1 MAFVNA
7 SLLFGGMLMAVPIIL
22 HLVMRQKPRP
32 LLFPAIRFIQQ
43 RRESNRRT
51 LRLRHWLLLL
61 LRALLIML
69 LAAAI
74 ARPSVDSDHW
84 GNWLVIALVSFL
96 FLLVLAATVSSWLN
110 RRGRIL
116 VALLLLVTL
125 LLAAGDLVL
134 MARVIDRDG
143 EAMLGDQEAPVAAV
157 LVIDSSQRMGYQ
169 HENLSRLEKVQQT
182 ANWLIQQL
190 PSDSEIAVLGSSGR
204 QQVFA
209 IDFAAARKTV
219 DRIQLNSVTR
229 PLADVVRDGIDLL
242 ETSRLPRKE
251 IYIFTDLTQGAW
263 QDSSQLKTVL
273 EQEQHADVLVYLV
286 DEGVTDPFNFAVGP
300 VTLSQQTLTTNGT
313 FQLRTEL
320 QHIGGGGERE
330 IELYLEEPDLQL
342 PIFQDGQ
349 QRIPRATRRARQ
361 HMAVGENGTKQV
373 KFQLQGLPLGI
384 HQGWI
389 RLVGDDGLAI
399 DDTRYFTIRVRAPWQ
414 VLVVAP
420 ERVPARFFTEAIS
433 PFSLRQTGQAQ
444 FNCTVVRQGEAGSEV
459 LADQQLEDFT
469 AICLIDPQPLAEA
482 DWQRLL
488 QFASQ
493 GGGIGF
499 MLGHNADVAGFG
511 NPLAEQLIGGRL
523 LREWRPAGSTFLDPV
538 DETHPVMAEFREVST
553 SVPWQ
558 EFPVYRYWQ
567 MELAGAREILRYA
580 NSEHAA
586 VVAHRVGQGR
596 TITFTTPVSEPFQ
609 VTGRQPW
616 NDLVSGENAWPYF
629 ILANQVARQL
639 VRSGESR
646 LNYLAGETVQLVNDA
661 KRDAERYQLFA
672 PQGEPQPVN
681 AVEGRLT
688 VKFTEEVGA
697 YRLKGEREGP
707 VIRGFSVNGH
717 AHQSQLARVT
727 VEHLDKLLGTDRYQ
741 LARGRD
747 EIQFGVRQKRLG
759 QEFFPLLIL
768 LVAIVLALEHVL
780 ANRFYG
786 RAADSGSPGT
796 MAARTVEAT

>member
-61 LRALLIML
+61 LRALLIVL

-74 ARPSVDSDHW
+74 ARPSVDSNHW
-84 GNWLVIALVSFL
+84 GNWVVIALVSLL
-96 FLLVLAATVSSWLN
+96 FLLALAATVSSWLN
-110 RRGRIL
+110 ARGRIL
-116 VALLLLVTL
+116 VGLLLLFTL
-125 LLAAGDLVL
+125 LLATGDLVL
-134 MARVIDRDG
+134 MARVFDRDG

-157 LVIDSSQRMGYQ
+157 LVIDSSQRMGYK

-182 ANWLIQQL
+182 ASWLVQQL
-190 PSDSEIAVLGSSGR
+190 PSDSEVAVLGSSGR

-209 IDFAAARKTV
+209 IDFAAARETV
-219 DRIQLNSVTR
+219 DRMQLTSVAR

-263 QDSSQLKTVL
+263 QDSSRLKAVL
-273 EQEQHADVLVYLV
+273 ENHADVLVYLV
-286 DEGVTDPFNFAVGP
+286 DEGVIEPVNYAVGQ

-320 QHIGGGGERE
+320 QHIGPGGERGV
-330 IELYLEEPDLQL
+330 ELYLEEPDLQL
-342 PIFQDGQ
+342 PIFQDGR
-349 QRIPRATRRARQ
+349 QRVPASTRRARQ
-361 HMAVGENGTKQV
+361 HVVVAENGREQV
-373 KFQLQGLPLGI
+373 QFQLQGLPLGI
-384 HQGWI
+384 HQGSI
-389 RLVGDDGLAI
+389 RLVGDDGLEI
-399 DDTRYFTIRVRAPWQ
+399 DDTRYFTIHVRKPWQ

-420 ERVPARFFTEAIS
+420 EEVPAKFFTEAIS

-444 FNCTVVRQGEAGSEV
+444 FICTVVRQGETGSQV
-459 LADQQLEDFT
+459 LADQQLEEF
-469 AICLIDPQPLAEA
+469 AAVCLVDPRPLAEE
-482 DWQRLL
+482 DWKRLL
-488 QFASQ
+488 QFAGQ
-493 GGGIGF
+493 GGGIGI
-499 MLGHNADVAGFG
+499 MLGHNADVAGFED
-511 NPLAEQLIGGRL
+511 PLAQQLLGGRL
-523 LREWRPAGSTFLDPV
+523 LRQWRPAGGTFLDPA
-538 DETHPVMAEFREVST
+538 DENHPVMSEFREVS
-553 SVPWQ
+553 SSIPWQ

-567 MELAGAREILRYA
+567 LELAAGSQQILRFA
-580 NSEHAA
+580 NSDHAA
-586 VVAHRVGQGR
+586 VFEQRVGRGR

-609 VTGRQPW
+609 LSDRQPW

-639 VRSGESR
+639 VSSGESR
-646 LNYLAGETVQLVNDA
+646 LNYLAGETVQLVNDPE
-661 KRDAERYQLFA
+661 RDAEKYQLFA
-672 PQGEPQPVN
+672 PQGEPQPIN
-681 AVEGRLT
+681 AVEGHLT
-688 VKFTEEVGA
+688 VRFTEDVGA

-707 VIRGFSVNGH
+707 VVRGFSVNGH
-717 AHQSQLARVT
+717 AHQSQLSRISIKQ
-727 VEHLDKLLGTDRYQ
+727 LDSLLGAERYQ

-747 EIQFGVRQKRLG
+747 EIQFGIRQKRLG

-786 RAADSGSPGT
+786 RSSDPESARGMVAGT
-796 MAARTVEAT
+796 AEAP